1 MSRSPV
7 REALVRL
14 SADGLVVVLSNRSN
28 SGAPIDFAGF
38 PRYVEALDFLQR
50 INSRLAAQNRTEDE
64 IQKMTVMA
72 KAFDRACSEN
82 NYL

>member
-1 MSRSPV
+1 M
-7 REALVRL
+7 
-14 SADGLVVVLSNRSN
+14 VLSLCCQTVRTVV
-28 SGAPIDFAGF
+28 APIDFAGF